1 MTGLL
6 ADEAKTVLIAE
17 DNDDNRIVYSAML
30 EHYGYRVVCTKDGN
44 DIKELAE
51 REKVDAILMDIS
63 LPGMDGWTATRH
75 LKDDPATA
83 DIPVIAIT
91 AHALSE
97 DREKAEEVGCS
108 GYLSK
113 PVEPRRVLE
122 EVQRLTRN
130 GRR

>member
-1 MTGLL
+1 MP
-6 ADEAKTVLIAE
+6 DQKTVLIAE
-17 DNDDNRIVYSAML
+17 DNDDNRIVYSTML
-30 EHYGYRVVCTKDGN
+30 EHYGYRVVYTKDGSEVQ
-44 DIKELAE
+44 KLAGE
-51 REKVDAILMDIS
+51 EQPSIILMDIS

-75 LKDDPATA
+75 LKDDPETA

-97 DREKAEEVGCS
+97 DRKKAREVGCD

-122 EVQRLTRN
+122 EVERLVAD
-130 GRR
+130 GR